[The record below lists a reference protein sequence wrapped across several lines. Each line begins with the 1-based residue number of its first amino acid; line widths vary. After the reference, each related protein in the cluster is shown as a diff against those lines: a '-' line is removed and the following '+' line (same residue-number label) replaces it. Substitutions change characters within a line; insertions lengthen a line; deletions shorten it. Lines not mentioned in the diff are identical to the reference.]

1 LYGFLFIYLFIY
13 LFINNYKLVIPM
25 TNQPTKLEV
34 NTAETTPGES
44 GDKSWVSGHN
54 WLLF

>member
-1 LYGFLFIYLFIY
+1 
-13 LFINNYKLVIPM
+13 M

-54 WLLF
+54 WLLFWVGGGGGGGEEGTGKM

>member
-1 LYGFLFIYLFIY
+1 MEILFIIYLFIY
-13 LFINNYKLVIPM
+13 IYKLVIPM
-25 TNQPTKLEV
+25 TNLPTKLEV